1 MQKWLQ
7 ALTDEY
13 LQSAEKLAD
22 SDEAGF
28 QKLAAWMRDRFAAH
42 GATELRQQRNPM
54 TEVRA
59 TLRQRFGAEHLA
71 VQTMNFSSEEWIQ
84 INSVIAQRAAAQNES
99 QVILSPETVNALVS
113 RATQLLL
120 SRNWAD
126 VAAALAVLTG
136 RRSTEVL
143 KTASFTLKSPY
154 SVVFTGALKRRGEAT
169 TLSFEIPTLC
179 QAEYVVTALSKLRSA
194 LPTQTMTPKQVNQFA
209 DDVCAACNK
218 HFADLIPAPQG
229 RDNLYTHLFRK
240 VYATIATYFDCPENV
255 DEAEFRAHIQ
265 GHFSGHEHLT
275 LAQRRTIESDRY
287 YRSYCI
293 QDDQGNMRKG
303 VRLGRQ
309 GVEVLAVFRKT
320 EIEDEATMGTP
331 KQQKDGETAAQASR
345 EVPEV
350 KAEVGRKRLVKRP
363 GLPADLL
370 DRMMLSMAERGVKG
384 SYADVFEAL
393 LQSVDRLQTELTAEK
408 QKNAGGLN
416 AINWF
421 TKQVDELR
429 KRIDDLEQE
438 NATLKASEVE
448 LQSIAALKAENAQ
461 LQAELKTTQGKLE
474 TIQQLLSTAT
484 PTPIAP
490 DQVPT
495 PATAMPV
502 APVPAK
508 ALITAATAPAPTP
521 AAVTDRNIQ
530 RNPEFLDTALD
541 PDIERALFAIINHNK
556 RVNSNDDRWAISVN
570 AMKGLLKTI
579 GKSYQPKIQEVLKAY
594 SNAVDQHHAEF
605 LLSSRHNRVH
615 KDIPISTFI
624 SIAR

>member
-7 ALTDEY
+7 TLTDEY
-13 LQSAEKLAD
+13 LQSAEKLAA

-28 QKLAAWMRDRFAAH
+28 QKLALWMRDRFVAH
-42 GATELRQQRNPM
+42 GATELRQQRNLM
-54 TEVRA
+54 TAVRA
-59 TLRQRFGAEHLA
+59 VLREKFGTEHLA
-71 VQTMNFSSEEWIQ
+71 LQTMNFSSEEWIQ

-120 SRNWAD
+120 SRSWAD

-143 KTASFTLKSPY
+143 KTASFTLKTPY

-179 QAEYVVTALSKLRSA
+179 QAQYVVTALSKLRSA
-194 LPTQTMTPKQVNQFA
+194 LPTQTMTPQQVNQFA

-218 HFADLIPAPQG
+218 YFADLIPAPEG

-275 LAQRRTIESDRY
+275 LAQRRTIESDRH

-293 QDDQGNMRKG
+293 QDENGNMRKG

-309 GVEVLAVFRKT
+309 GIEVLEIFRKQQFT
-320 EIEDEATMGTP
+320 DDTAMAKK
-331 KQQKDGETAAQASR
+331 KQQTGTESR
-345 EVPEV
+345 EVAQGKLE
-350 KAEVGRKRLVKRP
+350 GSRKRLLKRP
-363 GLPADLL
+363 ELPADLL
-370 DRMMLSMAERGVKG
+370 DQMMLSMAQRGVKG

-393 LQSVDRLQTELTAEK
+393 LQSVDRLQAELAAEK

-416 AINWF
+416 AVNWF

-429 KRIDDLEQE
+429 DRIALLEQE
-438 NATLKASEVE
+438 NAALKTSQVKPET
-448 LQSIAALKAENAQ
+448 IAALNSENAR
-461 LQAELKTTQGKLE
+461 LQAELKATQGRLE
-474 TIQQLLSTAT
+474 SIQQLFSPPAATAA
-484 PTPIAP
+484 PIAP
-490 DQVPT
+490 AP
-495 PATAMPV
+495 
-502 APVPAK
+502 APVP
-508 ALITAATAPAPTP
+508 TAATVPTHSAPIAPAPIASP
-521 AAVTDRNIQ
+521 APACPNNNSIK
-530 RNPEFLDTALD
+530 RNPEFADSELD
-541 PDIERALFAIINHNK
+541 PDTERALFAIIHHNQS
-556 RVNSNDDRWAISVN
+556 VSSNADRWAISVN
-570 AMKGLLKTI
+570 AMKDLLKQI
-579 GKSYQPKIQEVLKAY
+579 GKSYQPKL
-594 SNAVDQHHAEF
+594 D
-605 LLSSRHNRVH
+605 
-615 KDIPISTFI
+615 T
-624 SIAR
+624 